1 MQVDKFGMTV
11 LVDRETGQDHR
22 CTAVSAR
29 EILRNASPASDK
41 DPRYVVKPDWDGVLA
56 KDAKVVKAEARKAA
70 EEAAKAEAERKA
82 AEEAAALQAK
92 VDAEIEKRKR
102 AGKL

>member
-11 LVDRETGQDHR
+11 LVDRETGQDHV

-29 EILRNASPASDK
+29 EILRTASPASDK
-41 DPRYVVKPDWDGVLA
+41 DPRYVVKADWDGLLA
-56 KDAKVVKAEARKAA
+56 KDAKVAKKAA

-82 AEEAAALQAK
+82 AEEKARRDAEIE
-92 VDAEIEKRKR
+92 AEIEKRKR
-102 AGKL
+102 SGKL